1 MVKQATFT
9 ALHASAEPKSEVSN
23 MAYVGILLITI
34 FISFIVVRIGGFAL
48 QLTGIEPDVARF
60 QALSA
65 FSGTGFTTR
74 EAERVVGHRTRRR
87 IVTILIILG
96 NAGTVTVI
104 ATLVA
109 SFTQVGGYA
118 WFFIRLAIIIGGIF
132 GLYQLIIRSHVGQR
146 ILDRLQRPVVK
157 RILGTSPVTE
167 EIFHVEKDWAI
178 SLVTMKESSKSIGL
192 SVADITAEE
201 DVEILGIN
209 RAGSYLVRP
218 GMEEKVAQGDRLLV
232 YASRKAVKRILD

>member
-1 MVKQATFT
+1 
-9 ALHASAEPKSEVSN
+9 
-23 MAYVGILLITI
+23 MAYVGILLIAI
-34 FISFIVVRIGGFAL
+34 LVSFIIVRIGGFAL

-74 EAERVVGHRTRRR
+74 EAERVVGHKTRRR

-109 SFTQVGGYA
+109 SFTQVPGYM

-132 GLYQLIIRSHVGQR
+132 GLYRLIIRSNIGQR
-146 ILDRLQRPVVK
+146 FLDWLQRPIMK
-157 RILGTSPVTE
+157 RILGETPVAE
-167 EIFHVEKDWAI
+167 EIFRVEKDWAI
-178 SLVTMKESSKSIGL
+178 SLVAIKESSESIGL
-192 SVADITAEE
+192 SVADITAAG
-201 DVEILGIN
+201 DIEILGID
-209 RAGSYLVRP
+209 RAGAYLTRP
-218 GMEEKVAQGDRLLV
+218 DREEKIAEGDRLLV
-232 YASRKAVKRILD
+232 YANRKSVKRILS

>member
-1 MVKQATFT
+1 
-9 ALHASAEPKSEVSN
+9 

-34 FISFIVVRIGGFAL
+34 LVSFIIVRIGGFAL

-109 SFTQVGGYA
+109 SFTQVSGYV
-118 WFFIRLAIIIGGIF
+118 WFFIRLAVIIGGIF
-132 GLYQLIIRSHVGQR
+132 GLYQLIIRSNVGQR
-146 ILDRLQRPVVK
+146 FIDWLQRPFVN
-157 RILGTSPVTE
+157 RILRGAPAIE
-167 EIFHVEKDWAI
+167 EIFHLEKDWAI
-178 SLVTMKESSKSIGL
+178 NLVMIKRNSKTIGM
-192 SVADITAEE
+192 SVADITAEGE
-201 DVEILGIN
+201 IEILGID
-209 RAGSYLVRP
+209 RAGTYLTKPVR
-218 GMEEKVAQGDRLLV
+218 EEKIAEGDRLLV
-232 YASRKAVKRILD
+232 YGNKKSVKQMLD

>member
-1 MVKQATFT
+1 
-9 ALHASAEPKSEVSN
+9 
-23 MAYVGILLITI
+23 MAYVGILLIAI
-34 FISFIVVRIGGFAL
+34 LVSFIVVRIGGFAL

-74 EAERVVGHRTRRR
+74 EAERVVGNKTRRR

-109 SFTQVGGYA
+109 SFTQVTGYT
-118 WFFIRLAIIIGGIF
+118 WFFIRLAIIVGGIF
-132 GLYQLIIRSHVGQR
+132 GLYQLIIRSNVGQR
-146 ILDRLQRPVVK
+146 ILDRLQRPLMN
-157 RILGTSPVTE
+157 RILREAPAVE

-178 SLVTMKESSKSIGL
+178 SLVTMKRGSKSIGQ
-192 SVADITAEE
+192 SVADITAEGDLE
-201 DVEILGIN
+201 VLGID
-209 RAGSYLVRP
+209 RADTYLTRP
-218 GMEEKVAQGDRLLV
+218 DREEKIVEGDRLLV
-232 YASRKAVKRILD
+232 YANRKSVKRILD

>member
-1 MVKQATFT
+1 
-9 ALHASAEPKSEVSN
+9 
-23 MAYVGILLITI
+23 MAYVGILLIAI
-34 FISFIVVRIGGFAL
+34 LVSFIVVRIGGFAL

-74 EAERVVGHRTRRR
+74 EAERVVGNRTRRR

-96 NAGTVTVI
+96 NAGMVTVI

-118 WFFIRLAIIIGGIF
+118 WFFIRLAIIVGGIF
-132 GLYQLIIRSHVGQR
+132 GLYQLIIRSNVGQR
-146 ILDRLQRPVVK
+146 IVDWLQRPVMN
-157 RILGTSPVTE
+157 RILRVAPAVE

-178 SLVTMKESSKSIGL
+178 SLVTIKGSSNIIGL

-201 DVEILGIN
+201 DIEVLAID
-209 RAGSYLVRP
+209 RAGTYLTRP
-218 GMEEKVAQGDRLLV
+218 NWDEKIAEGDRLLV
-232 YASRKAVKRILD
+232 YANRKSVKRILD

>member
-1 MVKQATFT
+1 
-9 ALHASAEPKSEVSN
+9 
-23 MAYVGILLITI
+23 MAYVGILLIAI
-34 FISFIVVRIGGFAL
+34 LVSFIVVRIGGFAL
-48 QLTGIEPDVARF
+48 QLTGIEPEVARF

-109 SFTQVGGYA
+109 SFTQVSGYT

-132 GLYQLIIRSHVGQR
+132 GLYQLIIRSNVGQR
-146 ILDRLQRPVVK
+146 IVDRLQRPLMN
-157 RILGTSPVTE
+157 RILREVPAVE

-178 SLVTMKESSKSIGL
+178 SLVMIKGSSKNIGQ
-192 SVADITAEE
+192 SVADITAEG
-201 DVEILGIN
+201 DIEILGID
-209 RAGSYLVRP
+209 RADTYLARP
-218 GMEEKVAQGDRLLV
+218 SSGEKIVEGDRLLV
-232 YASRKAVKRILD
+232 YANRKAVKRVLD